1 MRLRPITFRM
11 IALLTF
17 ALIAAACSADSIEV
31 DAAAVASEAEA
42 VVEETSTEATEV
54 AETTPDE
61 VEVAAD
67 VTEEDT
73 APDVEVA
80 EEEAAPEP
88 ITASTVPETTS
99 DDFPDILAAQAT
111 PTGDNTWRF
120 DVTVSSTYDTPQR
133 YADAWRVVGPDG
145 TEFGIRVLA
154 HDHASEQPFTRSQS
168 GIVIPADVTTVT
180 IEGRD
185 LANGWGGGFLEV
197 NLAGE

>member
-1 MRLRPITFRM
+1 MKLSIRV
-11 IALLTF
+11 ALF
-17 ALIAAACSADSIEV
+17 AVAALVIAACGSTADTA
-31 DAAAVASEAEA
+31 DAVAGDPVEESVEAETDTSEAPDIETDSA
-42 VVEETSTEATEV
+42 EEPVVETPTT
-54 AETTPDE
+54 TTP
-61 VEVAAD
+61 
-67 VTEEDT
+67 
-73 APDVEVA
+73 PPP
-80 EEEAAPEP
+80 PEP
-88 ITASTVPETTS
+88 VTASTVPETTS

-111 PTGDNTWRF
+111 LTDDNTWRF

-145 TEFGIRVLA
+145 EEFGIRVLT

-197 NLAGE
+197 DLTSGS